1 MTLEALETTES
12 PLKLVRFYG
21 FRGLKLVKGSGQY
34 VWDSAGRKYLDCHA
48 GHGAALLGHANP
60 DVAEAV
66 ARQVSEL
73 VAASSGFT
81 TPALEEAL
89 HWFSKVAPGWARE
102 IVFLNT
108 GTEAVEAALKAAWLY
123 TGRRRIV
130 AFRGSF
136 HGRTLA
142 SLSATWNPK
151 YRKGIPVLGEV
162 EFLRFNSDPAEIAGK
177 VPSDTAAIIVEPV
190 QGEGG
195 VEPAS
200 REFLKALREEADRVG
215 ALLVF
220 DEVQAGFGRT
230 GEWWSHQ
237 HHGVEPD
244 IMTAGKSIAGGLP
257 ASAVLSRE
265 GILEKLSGGM
275 HGSTHA
281 GNPVSMAAVTAAS
294 RHAVKVDLPER
305 AREAGGEMLR
315 MLGEALD
322 GLRAVRRVKGL
333 GLMLGVEL
341 RFDPGRIIRC
351 MQEEASVL
359 ALKAGA
365 TTVRLLPPYM
375 VDGGDARWAADAVRS
390 CICRGYGC

>member
-1 MTLEALETTES
+1 MEAAEA
-12 PLKLVRFYG
+12 PLKLIRFYG
-21 FRGLKLVKGSGQY
+21 FRGLRLVRGRGQY
-34 VWDSAGRKYLDCHA
+34 VWDSEGRRYLDCHA
-48 GHGAALLGHANP
+48 GHGAAFLGHANP
-60 DVAEAV
+60 EIAEAV
-66 ARQVSEL
+66 ARQASEL
-73 VAASSGFT
+73 VAVSSGFT

-89 HWFSKVAPGWARE
+89 QWFSRVAPSWARE

-151 YRKGIPVLGEV
+151 YRRGLPVLGDV
-162 EFLRFNSDPAEIAGK
+162 EFLPFNADPSELSGRIPG
-177 VPSDTAAIIVEPV
+177 DTAAIIVEPV

-195 VEPAS
+195 VEPAT
-200 REFLKALREEADRVG
+200 REFLRALREEADRVG
-215 ALLVF
+215 ALLIF
-220 DEVQAGFGRT
+220 DEVQVGFGRT
-230 GEWWSHQ
+230 GAWWSHQ
-237 HHGVEPD
+237 HYGVEPD

-257 ASAVLSRE
+257 ASAVVARE

-281 GNPVSMAAVTAAS
+281 GNPVSMAAVAAAA
-294 RHAVKVDLPER
+294 RHALRVSLPGR
-305 AREAGGEMLR
+305 AAEAGEMMLSALREALGGV
-315 MLGEALD
+315 
-322 GLRAVRRVKGL
+322 RAVRRVKGL
-333 GLMLGVEL
+333 GLMIGVEL
-341 RFDPGRIIRC
+341 RFDPGRVIRC
-351 MQEEASVL
+351 MQEEEAVL

-375 VDGGDARWAADAVRS
+375 VTGDDARWAAGAVRS
-390 CICRGYGC
+390 CICRAHGC

>member
-1 MTLEALETTES
+1 LEAVGS
-12 PLKLVRFYG
+12 GLKLIRFYG
-21 FRGLKLVKGSGQY
+21 FRGLKLVRGSGQY
-34 VWDSAGRKYLDCHA
+34 VWDSTGRRYLDLHT
-48 GHGAALLGHANP
+48 GHGAALLGHGNP

-73 VAASSGFT
+73 AVASTGFS

-89 HWFSKVAPGWARE
+89 SWFSRVAPAWARE
-102 IVFLNT
+102 VVFLNT

-142 SLSATWNPK
+142 SLSATWNPR
-151 YRKGIPVLGEV
+151 YRAGVPVLGDV
-162 EFLRFNSDPAEIAGK
+162 TFLPFNADPGEIAGRL
-177 VPSDTAAIIVEPV
+177 PGDTAAIIVEPV

-195 VEPAS
+195 VEPAE

-215 ALLVF
+215 ALLIF

-237 HHGVEPD
+237 HYGVEPD
-244 IMTAGKSIAGGLP
+244 VMTAGKSIAGGLP

-265 GILEKLSGGM
+265 GILERLRGGM

-281 GNPVSMAAVTAAS
+281 GNPVSMAAVAAAS
-294 RHAVKVDLPER
+294 RHALKVDLPGR
-305 AREAGGEMLR
+305 ARSAGETLRRALEAELGGVK
-315 MLGEALD
+315 
-322 GLRAVRRVKGL
+322 AVRRVKGL

-341 RFDPGRIIRC
+341 RFDPGRVIRC
-351 MQEEASVL
+351 MQEEAAVL

-365 TTVRLLPPYM
+365 TTLRLLPPYM
-375 VDGGDARWAADAVRS
+375 VTGGDAGWAAGAVRS
-390 CICRGYGC
+390 CICRAHGC